1 MKKLMFLF
9 LILSLAAGSALAKDK
24 IEYNCSD
31 LIVKDGN
38 SGRVGGEDIASA
50 VVIGALPFVDGGNTG
65 DFFDDY
71 DVACPYTGS
80 TSPDVVY
87 AFTPAIDMAID
98 ADLCASSYDTKLYI
112 ADSALNVIDCNDDS
126 CPGYMS
132 ELFDVALTGGETYY
146 IFVDGYG
153 GSSGDYIL
161 NITEDII
168 LPPEDGET
176 CDIAIPLMDGP
187 FAFDVDLCL
196 YANDYSPLSGGCTG
210 YTANGPEAVYL
221 IDLAPGGTIEV
232 CEDGAIDLA
241 IYLVTDCADVG
252 GSCVAGDD
260 SGNPEC
266 LTYTSTT
273 GGTFY
278 LMVDTYSGCGLVSV
292 AGEIVNPVGTEN
304 SDWSTVKALY

>member
-1 MKKLMFLF
+1 MLLF

-24 IEYNCSD
+24 VEYDCSD
-31 LIVKDGN
+31 LIVKNGN

-50 VVIGALPFVDGGNTG
+50 VTIPGLPFVDGGNTSA
-65 DFFDDY
+65 FFDDY
-71 DVACPYTGS
+71 DVACPYGGS

-87 AFTPAIDMAID
+87 AFTPPYDMAID
-98 ADLCASSYDTKLYI
+98 ADLCASSYDTKMYI

-132 ELFDVALTGGETYY
+132 ELFDVALIGGETYY

-153 GSSGDYIL
+153 GDSGEYVL
-161 NITEDII
+161 NITEDIV

-176 CDIAIPLMDGP
+176 CDIAIPLTDGI

-196 YANDYSPLSGGCTG
+196 YNNDYSTSYGGCTG
-210 YTANGPEAVYL
+210 WSANGPEAVY
-221 IDLAPGGTIEV
+221 IVELAPGGIIEV
-232 CEDGAIDLA
+232 CEDGGFDLA
-241 IYLVTDCADVG
+241 IYLVTDCDDID

-266 LTYTSTT
+266 ISYTSAA

-278 LMVDTYSGCGLVSV
+278 LMVDAYSGCGLVSV
-292 AGEIVNPVGTEN
+292 AGEIVNPVGTES